1 MLPLTLGA
9 PQRNT
14 VLTRKNKEDH
24 NNKSSISLG
33 MLSGKFSVGGGG
45 SKNEGS
51 AVGGGAGA
59 GAGGGG
65 VSAGGGKKEGCASGV
80 GGCGG
85 GGGGGGGVIT
95 RVDGANGTANAIA
108 NANASVRG
116 RSGSHV
122 LSLMTGGL
130 IGKGRG
136 SIVSSLASM
145 GGVSTKGTHAKGKAA
160 GQGLAIGVGTATGM
174 GQNRASV
181 QGTARGPGLDKLAPI
196 KESGENNA
204 ELGIAKACKQE
215 LIDRSNAMAR

>member
-1 MLPLTLGA
+1 
-9 PQRNT
+9 
-14 VLTRKNKEDH
+14 
-24 NNKSSISLG
+24 

-51 AVGGGAGA
+51 AVGAGA
-59 GAGGGG
+59 GAGG
-65 VSAGGGKKEGCASGV
+65 VSA
-80 GGCGG
+80 
-85 GGGGGGGVIT
+85 GGGGVIT
-95 RVDGANGTANAIA
+95 RVDGANGTANATANA

-145 GGVSTKGTHAKGKAA
+145 GGVSTKGTHAIGKAL
-160 GQGLAIGVGTATGM
+160 GQGLAIGVGTATGV
-174 GQNRASV
+174 GQQRASV